1 MRVLNIEDTMLKHID
16 IVRAL
21 AWNGIT
27 EVDHKKNLAEGL
39 AQLQQEQY
47 DLLVLDMHFPLE
59 TGGEADPEAG
69 MKAIAALQELNLT
82 LPIIVCSSDRL
93 RIDEVLG
100 CVFYNPSRDL
110 NFDFKELLAKIR

>member
-1 MRVLNIEDTMLKHID
+1 MLKHID
-16 IVRAL
+16 IARAL

-39 AQLQQEQY
+39 EQLQKKPY

-59 TGGEADPEAG
+59 VGSEADPEAG
-69 MKAIAALQELNLT
+69 MKALMALKELEIDI
-82 LPIIVCSSDRL
+82 PIIICSSDRL

-110 NFDFKELLAKIR
+110 NFDFKELLEKIR